1 MARLELNEVRVVY
14 GDTVAVEGVTLDLPS
29 GEIGCLVGPSGCGK
43 TSLLRAIAGF
53 APVADGSI
61 AIGERTVTMAGERA
75 LPPEKRSVGML
86 FQDLAL
92 FPHMTLARNI
102 GFGLRGWSR
111 AQSEQRVDELLRLVG
126 LEGLGQRYPHEL
138 SGGQQQRAALARA
151 MAPRPR
157 VLLLDE
163 PFSSQDVERRA
174 QLAQEVRHIL
184 RREHITALLV
194 THDQQE
200 AFAIADR
207 IGVMQAGRL
216 HQWAPPYAIYHEP
229 ADLVVADFIG
239 EGALLS
245 ASVRGDG
252 RLETALGLIQA
263 PRTDCAYRDALYVL
277 VRPED
282 IIHDETSDCRA
293 TVINR
298 TFRGPDFLYTV
309 ALDNGE
315 RLLCLTSS
323 HDDHP
328 VGRRIGIRPALE
340 HLVTFPQNG
349 ESAASVTA
357 ATDDSESTSAGAA

>member
-1 MARLELNEVRVVY
+1 MARLELNGVRVVY
-14 GDTVAVEGVTLDLPS
+14 GDTVAVDGVTLDLPS

-53 APVADGSI
+53 APIADGSI
-61 AIGERTVTMAGERA
+61 AIGERTVTTPGWG

-92 FPHMTLARNI
+92 FPHMTLARNV

-111 AQSEQRVDELLRLVG
+111 PQAEQRVGELLRLVG

-163 PFSSQDVERRA
+163 PFSSQDVERRS
-174 QLAQEVRHIL
+174 QLAQEVRQIL

-216 HQWAPPYAIYHEP
+216 HQWAPPYALYHEP
-229 ADLVVADFIG
+229 ADLAVADFIG
-239 EGALLS
+239 EGALLA
-245 ASVRGDG
+245 ASVRDDG
-252 RLETALGLIQA
+252 RLQTAMGAIQA
-263 PRTDCAYRDALYVL
+263 LRAGCAHGDRLYVL

-282 IIHDETSDCRA
+282 IVHDETSDCRA
-293 TVINR
+293 MVVNR

-340 HLVTFPQNG
+340 HLVTFPRNG
-349 ESAASVTA
+349 DAASVIA
-357 ATDDSESTSAGAA
+357 AAGESDSRGAGAA